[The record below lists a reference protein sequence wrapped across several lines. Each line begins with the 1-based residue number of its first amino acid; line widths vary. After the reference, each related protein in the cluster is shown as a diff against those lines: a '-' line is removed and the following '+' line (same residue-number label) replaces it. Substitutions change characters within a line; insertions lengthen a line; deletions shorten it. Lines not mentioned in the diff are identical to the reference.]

1 MNKSKVVKTLN
12 LDEPL
17 SLFKEVEGAVT
28 DECEGPLDISDNEE
42 SQNEPLFS
50 HGQDIFSE
58 STFSKVVS
66 ECANLEQECT
76 GFKEDRKKDSD
87 DDDTI
92 NASIQRVIAQA
103 NMTDDDS
110 VDALLLS
117 SPLLKKK
124 EYEGKK
130 EDEVSLATF
139 SIAAELAKVGVCF
152 VFIFLLLFVLFH

>member
-1 MNKSKVVKTLN
+1 MLN

-17 SLFKEVEGAVT
+17 SLFKEVEESVT
-28 DECEGPLDISDNEE
+28 DKCDPPLDISDNE

-58 STFSKVVS
+58 STFNKVAS
-66 ECANLEQECT
+66 ECTNLEKECMS
-76 GFKEDRKKDSD
+76 FAEERKKDSD

-103 NMTDDDS
+103 NLTDDDS

-124 EYEGKK
+124 RRTESRRVKR
-130 EDEVSLATF
+130 
-139 SIAAELAKVGVCF
+139 
-152 VFIFLLLFVLFH
+152 LFRCLRFRSQRNWPK